1 MDEEK
6 LKEELDNINESLE
19 SLSYSF
25 SDLIY
30 NLNLRSTNN
39 LDKILVIFE
48 NYVRDLKRQNLWSKE
63 LEEHLQSFI
72 RFDLPTLL

>member
-25 SDLIY
+25 SDLID
-30 NLNLRSTNN
+30 NLNIKSTNN